1 MVKFKD
7 YVIKLQFILLLI
19 IPLVPHFD
27 FLALLHLDDLPV
39 VLFIFLSSFQLFFS
53 NEKLK
58 AFAKLYPILFF
69 LIYITIQNYFINGN
83 IFFSDNLR
91 YTFYLFV
98 LIYVYEFAVKNS
110 IENALI
116 PITLF
121 ISFFSIS
128 AFFFEFNL
136 GTDLY
141 DYWNIGLNFNEWGFT
156 KGRVNGF
163 QAGGPNA
170 LGALITCLT
179 IFSANKVKGNLQY
192 LIILSGIFGC
202 FFTYSRAAFLT
213 LVIFL
218 TINFLIGKDFRKL
231 LFLFFC
237 IFITSSYGLVDRFT
251 SEEETDGVN
260 DRIEMQQTTVNNFR
274 NQNITDLIVGYGYGN
289 IALVRDEIKPVSE
302 FSTDLRPTGPHNSYL
317 YIVLNYG
324 VIGLVFFILIF
335 SKVILDFV
343 KNFNK
348 YIRSPKAWFILSF
361 LFLSL
366 TGDFIQNHSISILF
380 FLLYFLLEKEMIDK

>member
-27 FLALLHLDDLPV
+27 FLTLLHLDDLPV

-69 LIYITIQNYFINGN
+69 LIYITVQNYFINGN
-83 IFFSDNLR
+83 IIFSDNLR

-179 IFSANKVKGNLQY
+179 IFSANKVEGNLQY

-324 VIGLVFFILIF
+324 VTGLVFFILIF
-335 SKVILDFV
+335 RKVILDFIR
-343 KNFNK
+343 NFYK
-348 YIRSPKAWFILSF
+348 YIQSPKAWFILSF

>member
-27 FLALLHLDDLPV
+27 FLTLLHLDDLPV

-69 LIYITIQNYFINGN
+69 LIYITVQNYFINGN

-179 IFSANKVKGNLQY
+179 IFSANKVEGNLQY

>member
-27 FLALLHLDDLPV
+27 FLTLLHLDDLPV

-83 IFFSDNLR
+83 IIFSDNLR

>member
-27 FLALLHLDDLPV
+27 FLTLLHLDDLPV

-69 LIYITIQNYFINGN
+69 LIYITVQNYFINGN
-83 IFFSDNLR
+83 IIFSDNLR

>member
-27 FLALLHLDDLPV
+27 FLTLLHLDDLPV

-69 LIYITIQNYFINGN
+69 LIYITVQNYFINGN
-83 IFFSDNLR
+83 IIFSDNLR

-179 IFSANKVKGNLQY
+179 IFSANKVEGNLQY

-274 NQNITDLIVGYGYGN
+274 NQNITDLLIGYGYGN

>member
-27 FLALLHLDDLPV
+27 FLTLLHLDDLPV

-69 LIYITIQNYFINGN
+69 LIYITVQNYFINGN
-83 IFFSDNLR
+83 IIFSDNLR

-237 IFITSSYGLVDRFT
+237 IVITSSYGLVDRFT

>member
-27 FLALLHLDDLPV
+27 FLTLLHLDDLPV

-69 LIYITIQNYFINGN
+69 LIYITVQNYFINGN
-83 IFFSDNLR
+83 IIFSDNLR

-237 IFITSSYGLVDRFT
+237 IVITSSYGLVDRFT

-274 NQNITDLIVGYGYGN
+274 NQNITDLIIGYGYGN

>member
-27 FLALLHLDDLPV
+27 FLTLLHLDDLPV

>member
-27 FLALLHLDDLPV
+27 FLTLLHLDDLPV

-58 AFAKLYPILFF
+58 AFSKLYPILFF
-69 LIYITIQNYFINGN
+69 LIYITVQNYFINGN
-83 IFFSDNLR
+83 IIFSDNLR

-179 IFSANKVKGNLQY
+179 IFSANKVEGNLQY

-237 IFITSSYGLVDRFT
+237 IVITSSYGLVDRFT

-343 KNFNK
+343 KNINK

>member
-27 FLALLHLDDLPV
+27 FLTLLHLDDLPV

-69 LIYITIQNYFINGN
+69 LIYITVQNYFINGN

>member
-7 YVIKLQFILLLI
+7 NVIKLQFILLLI
-19 IPLVPHFD
+19 IPFVPHLD
-27 FLALLHLDDLPV
+27 FLPLFHLDDLPV
-39 VLFIFLSSFQLFFS
+39 ILFIFLSCFHLFFT
-53 NEKLK
+53 NEEFKSLTK
-58 AFAKLYPILFF
+58 IYPILFF
-69 LIYITIQNYFINGN
+69 LIFISAQNYFINRN
-83 IFFSDNLR
+83 IIFSDNLR
-91 YTFYLFV
+91 YSFYLFV
-98 LIYVYEFAVKNS
+98 LIYVYEFADKYS

-121 ISFFSIS
+121 ISFFSIA
-128 AFFFEFNL
+128 AFFFELNL

-141 DYWNIGLNFNEWGFT
+141 DYWNIGLNINEWGFT

-179 IFSANKVKGNLQY
+179 IFSATKVKDNLQY
-192 LIILSGIFGC
+192 LIIASGIFGC

-213 LVIFL
+213 LIIFL
-218 TINFLIGKDFRKL
+218 TIIFLIGKDFRKL
-231 LFLFFC
+231 LFLSLC

-251 SEEETDGVN
+251 SEKETDGVN

-274 NQNITDLIVGYGYGN
+274 NQNITDLLIGYGYGN
-289 IALVRDEIKPVSE
+289 VALVRDEIKSVSE

-335 SKVILDFV
+335 RKVILDFIR
-343 KNFNK
+343 NFYK
-348 YIRSPKAWFILSF
+348 YKRSPKAWFILSF